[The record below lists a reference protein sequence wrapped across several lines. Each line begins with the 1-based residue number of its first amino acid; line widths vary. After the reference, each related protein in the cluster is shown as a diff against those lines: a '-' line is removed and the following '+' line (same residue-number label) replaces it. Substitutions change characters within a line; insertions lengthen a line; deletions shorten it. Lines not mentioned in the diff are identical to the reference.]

1 MLTYL
6 CYLIAYL
13 GGSIFLSEAEM
24 VINLYFIPF
33 FLFFSVTICE
43 MSSIWGQLKPHLRW
57 GSYRIFFLNFFLFS
71 FLSICFFFFIIFRSP
86 DRKWSHAHAQPVTAL
101 FSYYSSSTKCFWKK
115 YGKMFCASPYFFF
128 RFPALFSSYSCSTK
142 CFWTNTGKCSA
153 QARIFSPYLFFG
165 FPRFFLTIVV
175 VR

>member
-43 MSSIWGQLKPHLRW
+43 MSSIWGQLKPHW
-57 GSYRIFFLNFFLFS
+57 GGGATGFFFDLFFFFLF
-71 FLSICFFFFIIFRSP
+71 FHLFFFIIFRSP
-86 DRKWSHAHAQPVTAL
+86 DSKWSRAHAQPVTVL
-101 FSYYSSSTKCFWKK
+101 FSFYSSSTKCFWKK

-153 QARIFSPYLFFG
+153 QARIFSRTFFSVS
-165 FPRFFLTIVV
+165 RAFFLP
-175 VR
+175 